1 MKKQQIGGLEMF
13 EELFREARKNYDQGE
28 YVAAIAK
35 LTQIIDSDSKNGRKK
50 SASAYQLRG
59 LSYIKMNDNYEA
71 AEKDFQTALE
81 LEPENPYILSDMG
94 CLEHKKG
101 NYREAVSFFDRAIEL
116 NPDNYITYLNKVYT
130 LERSQKYREALDI
143 LPVIC
148 NLRENKGLGEDPEIT
163 KMRLWFEK
171 QIELDGR
178 IS

>member
-1 MKKQQIGGLEMF
+1 MF
-13 EELFREARKNYDQGE
+13 ELFREAKENYKRKE

-35 LTQIIDSDSKNGRKK
+35 LTQIIDSDRENERKT
-50 SASAYQLRG
+50 ATTVLQLRG
-59 LSYIKMNDNYEA
+59 ECYVNMNSNYEA
-71 AEKDFQTALE
+71 AEKDFRAALE

-101 NYREAVSFFDRAIEL
+101 NYREAVSFFDRSIEL

-130 LERSQKYREALDI
+130 LERLQKYREALDI